1 MLFHNSA
8 KSLVTHSAF
17 LVTLREH
24 GNGAGSR
31 FPDHPPKVSHCARQR
46 TLGGYEPIGTK
57 VALET
62 WRGGA
67 VIFALVTR
75 LNEI

>member
-62 WRGGA
+62 WRGGCY
-67 VIFALVTR
+67 ICTGDK
-75 LNEI
+75 IK